1 VPVSGLGGLKATL
14 QNVVASGEYDT
25 LFKNVL
31 MAREALRYDNVDGA
45 IGATPLIVAEMRMVL
60 MNLRG
65 HRAKS

>member
-1 VPVSGLGGLKATL
+1 M
-14 QNVVASGEYDT
+14 ASGEYDT